1 MGTHS
6 KSNKEV
12 RKRKYAEQFAKTA
25 ENKKRKAKKKS
36 KAEPP
41 MSLHSVY
48 NKRCKVLD
56 LGTYIR
62 LILIKKNMTQKDI
75 VNKVNN
81 LGIMEDGA
89 IFTKQ
94 KLSNILN
101 GIIPLSKSNAYRIEK
116 ALDLE
121 EGSLKR
127 FITGR

>member
-1 MGTHS
+1 M
-6 KSNKEV
+6 
-12 RKRKYAEQFAKTA
+12 
-25 ENKKRKAKKKS
+25 
-36 KAEPP
+36 
-41 MSLHSVY
+41 
-48 NKRCKVLD
+48 LD
-56 LGTYIR
+56 LGTYIK

-101 GIIPLSKSNAYRIEK
+101 GIIPLSKLNAYRIEK